1 MAVAKNNK
9 QAKKR
14 PFHSHSDFAAPG
26 SARDDGVVAVV
37 VFNEEELKERNR
49 SSSSGLRLT

>member
-26 SARDDGVVAVV
+26 SARDDGVVVV